1 MIPARQARCAGL
13 SGCNPSHRC
22 LPSPRVTLLAMPALC
37 RLLSEGGISARIELP
52 GREPWAGTCER
63 RSVEQRRNGVSVGK
77 LRLWGGSGFAVGWG
91 WGEEEGMGKAR
102 EVFSR
107 KESSWE
113 KKIPH
118 LGSYWLLG
126 VLFRKQRIRKRTQHI
141 ASRVLQNI
149 RPFSLSFFFFPGGGW
164 ASHHCPVHSSEKGK
178 MGCALQMVRL
188 SDQDRMCVFHP
199 KSLVAQLGVISTGS
213 WSNSGL
219 EILPR
224 VTLFS
229 LFVSPV
235 IK

>member
-126 VLFRKQRIRKRTQHI
+126 VLFRKQRIRKRTQHK

-149 RPFSLSFFFFPGGGW
+149 RPFSLSFFFFSWWRVGISPL
-164 ASHHCPVHSSEKGK
+164 SCPQLRKRKNGLCFTN
-178 MGCALQMVRL
+178 GQTVRPR
-188 SDQDRMCVFHP
+188 SNVCFSPQKPCCTTWCYFHR
-199 KSLVAQLGVISTGS
+199 QL
-213 WSNSGL
+213 
-219 EILPR
+219 
-224 VTLFS
+224 
-229 LFVSPV
+229 
-235 IK
+235 K

>member
-126 VLFRKQRIRKRTQHI
+126 VLFRKQRIRKRTQHK

-149 RPFSLSFFFFPGGGW
+149 RPFSLTFFFFFLVEGGHLTTVLSTAPKKEKW
-164 ASHHCPVHSSEKGK
+164 AVLYKWSDCQTKIECVFFTPKALLHNLVLFPQAAEVILVLKSCPVWH
-178 MGCALQMVRL
+178 CFPCLL
-188 SDQDRMCVFHP
+188 
-199 KSLVAQLGVISTGS
+199 AQ
-213 WSNSGL
+213 
-219 EILPR
+219 
-224 VTLFS
+224 
-229 LFVSPV
+229 
-235 IK
+235 